1 MIPNTS
7 SSQNSCETK
16 ISDSWLI
23 WGMRRALRELR
34 AGRRV
39 EDDHRDCEG
48 DEPEQ
53 LGGGEADEQPALLAV
68 GGRRVAKRA
77 LEERAE
83 DVADADR
90 RSADAD
96 RGEPGS
102 DHLCGSK
109 VHVETPFL
117 ETLVKV
123 DRVVE
128 VERRQKREH
137 IGLDGADQQLER
149 GHENDEQEAQCADA
163 EAHR

>member
-1 MIPNTS
+1 MIPNTT
-7 SSQNSCETK
+7 SSQNSCEKK

-23 WGMRRALRELR
+23 WGIGFAVRELG

-39 EDDHRDCEG
+39 EDDHRDRER
-48 DEPEQ
+48 DQPEQ

-68 GGRRVAKRA
+68 SGRRVAERA

-90 RSADAD
+90 GGADAD
-96 RGEPGS
+96 RGEPGA

-109 VHVETPFL
+109 VHVENSSC

-128 VERRQKREH
+128 VQRRQQREH
-137 IGLDGADQQLER
+137 ISLDRADQQL
-149 GHENDEQEAQCADA
+149 
-163 EAHR
+163 